1 MARPKR
7 RSARTRKQ
15 VKTLAEEQ
23 AEATALAAAAQ
34 LTRGEKRKVSAS
46 IKAEQKDS
54 DGDWEEQGFAK
65 YESRPDDDTALF
77 KHESPFADDEA
88 SSPPKKRKTSSKKK
102 KSAKDDGRQPY
113 GAAPIGIMI
122 EWIPGRM
129 RKQPKIWELP
139 RPEKGSKPDWHAS
152 AAERRGAAR
161 ISAIPRLKDDQE
173 ETRILPFVTSPRLL
187 VLLLTLYSD
196 TEEDSNKY
204 QKAREKARTERMVVL
219 ECSRNVEEDC
229 HAHHD
234 DCPFETLLISGS
246 KGNVYTV
253 RVSHIV
259 TCNCPV
265 SIFERKGT
273 EEHCKHALYA
283 LHTVL
288 RIPDHLQYRN
298 SFLHSELKEIFANS
312 PPLPAQVAEESEKDG
327 SRKATDGDCPI
338 CFMEFEEGEDLVWCK
353 ASCGNNLHAQ
363 CFKQWEKA
371 KHPVTCPYCRAHWQ
385 AEKSKGQETATMTN
399 VAMPTER
406 GKGGYYNVAA
416 QLGY

>member
-1 MARPKR
+1 MAVEEAPR
-7 RSARTRKQ
+7 RSGRARKQ
-15 VKTLAEEQ
+15 VKAFAEEQ
-23 AEATALAAAAQ
+23 AKATELAEAAQ
-34 LTRGEKRKVSAS
+34 PSRGKKRKGRPVVKSGNVDAFNAHRAESQSDVDAS
-46 IKAEQKDS
+46 LDQHDA
-54 DGDWEEQGFAK
+54 
-65 YESRPDDDTALF
+65 
-77 KHESPFADDEA
+77 PFTDDEEL
-88 SSPPKKRKTSSKKK
+88 SPPSKKRKTSTKKK
-102 KSAKDDGRQPY
+102 GAKNDGRQPY
-113 GAAPIGIMI
+113 GAAPMGTMI

-139 RPEKGSKPDWHAS
+139 RPEKASKPDWHAD
-152 AAERRGAAR
+152 AAERRGEAR
-161 ISAIPRLKDDQE
+161 IKAIPRLEEGEE
-173 ETRILPFVTSPRLL
+173 ETRIL
-187 VLLLTLYSD
+187 SD
-196 TEEDSNKY
+196 IDEDSDKY

-219 ECSRNVEEDC
+219 ERSRDVEEDC

-234 DCPFETLLISGS
+234 DCPVETLLISGS
-246 KGNVYTV
+246 KGNVYTI

-298 SFLHSELKEIFANS
+298 SFLHSELKDIFANS

-327 SRKATDGDCPI
+327 NRKATDGDCPI
-338 CFMEFEEGEDLVWCK
+338 CFMEFEEGEELVWCK

-406 GKGGYYNVAA
+406 GKGGYYNVAE